1 MGDICCRRPSL
12 SNQRDQMTHEC
23 DTMSR
28 DVKPVVGTKQRILIT
43 AFLIPNLHCPTCITT
58 VADLLA
64 TLRPPPSNINSS
76 IVSHIVTVT
85 HDATLGVSAIKE
97 ALEDGGFEVYS
108 LAQDRDVADLDLENG
123 PGYQSNRSGVKR
135 WLSYIT
141 RSQVKETELKR
152 EKHIASCSQCQA
164 ERKLT
169 TTKPP
174 GSSLSPKKEKTD
186 GILTTGTLSEPAQI
200 SSPSEPQVT
209 TSSTVS
215 SSLTDEP
222 DLFHAS
228 VALGGMNCSSCVG
241 TITEAIRQHGWV
253 HSVEVNLLTNSASVV
268 FEGKENTPKIVQAV
282 QNSGYDATIES
293 VTPVHTSRN
302 GKQSTPDTWRATYAI
317 GGMTCSSCV
326 GTITNAV
333 QQLNWVVTIDVNLV
347 SNSATVVFKGE
358 EHLDLIK
365 ETIEDA
371 GYEATFDNMTSVFQA
386 QEEDLHRK
394 LAILVAGMYCAHCP
408 QRIQDAL
415 KLEYGKRLDIE
426 KLPKMS
432 NLILRISYVPVAPS
446 FTIRHIMASIAAV
459 DAAFEPS
466 IYHPLS
472 LEERSQKMRAREQ
485 RRFLLRLGLSFIIA
499 IPTFVI
505 GIVLMYL
512 VSSTNTGRLF
522 VEEPI
527 WAGNVSRAEW
537 ALFILAT
544 PVYFFA
550 ADVFHVR
557 ALREIRAMW
566 RPKSTVPILRRF
578 YRFGSM
584 NMLISLAT
592 TIAYFSSIAEL
603 AIAATQPSDTAN
615 LSARTSYFDSVVFL
629 TMFLLIGRFLEA
641 YSKAKTGDAVTS
653 LAKLRPTEALL
664 VESPGTGS
672 LQSTGTST
680 RKIPVDLLESGD
692 VVKVL
697 NGGSPPSD
705 GVMVDGTSQFDESSL
720 TGESRLIAKGPG
732 DEVFAGT
739 VNKAN
744 PISVRISSVS
754 GTSMLDQIVKVVRE
768 GQARRAPIE
777 RVADLITSHFVPLVV
792 LIGVSTW
799 LIWLGLGL
807 SGTLPLEYLDNN
819 IGGWPFWSLQFA
831 IAVFVIACP
840 CGLGLA
846 APTALFVGG
855 GLAAKHGILVKG
867 GGEAFQE
874 ASALDCIV
882 FDKTGTLTEGGEPKV
897 TNYETVVSSDGPVNE
912 EETLGLLKRLEED
925 STHPLAKAAVRF
937 AVSRLITNCKAEVV
951 EEVAGKGMKG
961 ILLVDSQPT
970 RKIHALI
977 GNESL
982 MAENNVTVS
991 VEHQELLDSWKM
1003 EGKSVILI
1011 AATEMPNG
1019 EKLPQT
1025 HVLCAIA
1032 ATADPL
1038 RPESFK
1044 VVSALRKRGIEVWM
1058 LSGDNEKTARAVA
1071 SKVGI
1076 ETSNVIAG
1084 VLPDQKANKIQYL
1097 QKRGTEVT
1105 SRGIWGY
1112 FREQRTRATVAMVG
1126 DGINDSPALTV
1137 ADVGI
1142 AIGSGSEVAISSAG
1156 FVLVSSSLRSLP
1168 VLIDLSRAV
1177 FRRIKFNFF
1186 WAALYNMIALPV
1198 AAGVLYPINSGG
1210 SRIRL
1215 DPVWAA
1221 LAMALSSISVVTS
1234 SLILR
1239 VRAPMIGFRVSKDYD

>member
-1 MGDICCRRPSL
+1 MGSVDRLQPH
-12 SNQRDQMTHEC
+12 NAK
-23 DTMSR
+23 
-28 DVKPVVGTKQRILIT
+28 KPEMHNAPTDAWHAT
-43 AFLIPNLHCPTCITT
+43 YNLH
-58 VADLLA
+58 
-64 TLRPPPSNINSS
+64 
-76 IVSHIVTVT
+76 
-85 HDATLGVSAIKE
+85 
-97 ALEDGGFEVYS
+97 
-108 LAQDRDVADLDLENG
+108 
-123 PGYQSNRSGVKR
+123 
-135 WLSYIT
+135 
-141 RSQVKETELKR
+141 
-152 EKHIASCSQCQA
+152 
-164 ERKLT
+164 
-169 TTKPP
+169 
-174 GSSLSPKKEKTD
+174 
-186 GILTTGTLSEPAQI
+186 
-200 SSPSEPQVT
+200 
-209 TSSTVS
+209 
-215 SSLTDEP
+215 
-222 DLFHAS
+222 
-228 VALGGMNCSSCVG
+228 
-241 TITEAIRQHGWV
+241 
-253 HSVEVNLLTNSASVV
+253 
-268 FEGKENTPKIVQAV
+268 
-282 QNSGYDATIES
+282 
-293 VTPVHTSRN
+293 
-302 GKQSTPDTWRATYAI
+302 
-317 GGMTCSSCV
+317 GMTCSSCV
-326 GTITNAV
+326 GHITRAV
-333 QQLNWVVTIDVNLV
+333 QALDFINKVEISLLSHIASVIFLGRDNV
-347 SNSATVVFKGE
+347 SAISQA
-358 EHLDLIK
+358 
-365 ETIEDA
+365 IEDA
-371 GYEATFDNMTSVFQA
+371 GYGAALESITPIRPSS
-386 QEEDLHRK
+386 R
-394 LAILVAGMYCAHCP
+394 
-408 QRIQDAL
+408 QDSL
-415 KLEYGKRLDIE
+415 RTVSI
-426 KLPKMS
+426 
-432 NLILRISYVPVAPS
+432 RISGLHCEQCPKRIESAISELGWVTLGTAPS
-446 FTIRHIMASIAAV
+446 LSDPVLTISYIPDAPRNTIRSILSTVTNV
-459 DAAFEPS
+459 DPSFEADT
-466 IYHPLS
+466 YHPPT
-472 LEERSQKMRAREQ
+472 LEERSRQMMASEQ
-485 RRFLLRLGLSFIIA
+485 RHILYRVVMSIIVA
-499 IPTFVI
+499 IPALII
-505 GIVLMYL
+505 GIVYMNLVPSDDPGYKYLMARIR
-512 VSSTNTGRLF
+512 G
-522 VEEPI
+522 
-527 WAGNVSRAEW
+527 VSRAEW
-537 ALFILAT
+537 ANFIMAT

-550 ADVFHVR
+550 ADLFHRRTIKELR
-557 ALREIRAMW
+557 ALW
-566 RPKSTVPILRRF
+566 RPGSKVPISRRF

-584 NMLISLAT
+584 NMLISFGT
-592 TIAYFSSIAEL
+592 SIAYFASIAEL
-603 AIAATQPSDTAN
+603 IIASTRDEDAHMMGAGTPK
-615 LSARTSYFDSVVFL
+615 SYFDSVVFL
-629 TMFLLIGRFLEA
+629 TMFLLIGRLIEA
-641 YSKAKTGDAVTS
+641 YMKAKAGDAVAALS
-653 LAKLRPTEALL
+653 KLKSTEALL
-664 VESPGTGS
+664 VSVDSVTGNTTTTKTPAD
-672 LQSTGTST
+672 LIEVGDIV
-680 RKIPVDLLESGD
+680 RIP
-692 VVKVL
+692 
-697 NGGSPPSD
+697 NGSSPPYDGNVIVGESD
-705 GVMVDGTSQFDESSL
+705 FDESVL
-720 TGESRLIAKGPG
+720 TGESMPVTKSIG
-732 DEVFAGT
+732 DTVYSGT
-739 VNKAN
+739 VNKVS
-744 PISVRISSVS
+744 PISIRVTGAAGKSV
-754 GTSMLDQIVKVVRE
+754 LDSIINVVRE
-768 GQARRAPIE
+768 GLAKRAPVE
-777 RVADLITSHFVPLVV
+777 RFADLITGYFVPIVV
-792 LIGVSTW
+792 VIAITTW
-799 LIWLGLGL
+799 IIWLSLGL
-807 SGTLPLEYLDNN
+807 SGTLPLSYLDNS

-882 FDKTGTLTEGGEPKV
+882 YDKTGTLTEGGEPKV

-1156 FVLVSSSLRSLP
+1156 FVLVSSNLRSLP

>member
-1 MGDICCRRPSL
+1 
-12 SNQRDQMTHEC
+12 MTSP
-23 DTMSR
+23 TQLQ
-28 DVKPVVGTKQRILIT
+28 TI
-43 AFLIPNLHCPTCITT
+43 FLIPNLHCPSCASHIE
-58 VADLLA
+58 AALSELD
-64 TLRPPPSNINSS
+64 PKPSSIQIS
-76 IVSHIVTVT
+76 IVSYTVTVQHHRT
-85 HDATLGVSAIKE
+85 LSVATISEALADAGYEIYDIVYDPASGQSGQSDGLERGIEPLPFEQALSRWRSHINEVEATKRRRHLEVCRQCQDLMSEVRSSVDEKVLPVVVDRLSELPEQFDATFL
-97 ALEDGGFEVYS
+97 
-108 LAQDRDVADLDLENG
+108 
-123 PGYQSNRSGVKR
+123 
-135 WLSYIT
+135 
-141 RSQVKETELKR
+141 
-152 EKHIASCSQCQA
+152 
-164 ERKLT
+164 
-169 TTKPP
+169 
-174 GSSLSPKKEKTD
+174 
-186 GILTTGTLSEPAQI
+186 
-200 SSPSEPQVT
+200 
-209 TSSTVS
+209 
-215 SSLTDEP
+215 
-222 DLFHAS
+222 
-228 VALGGMNCSSCVG
+228 
-241 TITEAIRQHGWV
+241 
-253 HSVEVNLLTNSASVV
+253 VE
-268 FEGKENTPKIVQAV
+268 
-282 QNSGYDATIES
+282 
-293 VTPVHTSRN
+293 
-302 GKQSTPDTWRATYAI
+302 
-317 GGMTCSSCV
+317 GMTCSSCV
-326 GTITNAV
+326 GAITKALKEKEWVRSAHVSLITHSAEVVFQGDDSESRIKELIAMIEAVGYGASLDQLQSHKENKPATHNAPANPWHAIYTLEGMTCSSCVGNITRAV
-333 QQLNWVVTIDVNLV
+333 QALDFVKKVEVSLLSHTASVTFAGKDNVDII
-347 SNSATVVFKGE
+347 AQA
-358 EHLDLIK
+358 
-365 ETIEDA
+365 IENA
-371 GYEATFDNMTSVFQA
+371 GYGAALESLSSVDPSPEQ
-386 QEEDLHRK
+386 DSVRTVS
-394 LAILVAGMYCAHCP
+394 IRIAGLYCEQCP
-408 QRIQDAL
+408 KRIQNAIEELDWVT
-415 KLEYGKRLDIE
+415 LETA
-426 KLPKMS
+426 PSSS
-432 NLILRISYVPVAPS
+432 NPVLTLSYVPDAPRNTIRTVLSALTDVDPS
-446 FTIRHIMASIAAV
+446 FQASV
-459 DAAFEPS
+459 
-466 IYHPLS
+466 YHPPT
-472 LEERSQKMRAREQ
+472 LEERSRKMMAREQ
-485 RRFLLRLGLSFIIA
+485 RHILYRVILSVTVA
-499 IPTFVI
+499 IPALI
-505 GIVLMYL
+505 ID
-512 VSSTNTGRLF
+512 LF
-522 VEEPI
+522 HRRTIKE
-527 WAGNVSRAEW
+527 
-537 ALFILAT
+537 L
-544 PVYFFA
+544 
-550 ADVFHVR
+550 R
-557 ALREIRAMW
+557 ALW
-566 RPKSTVPILRRF
+566 RPGSKVPIARRF

-584 NMLISLAT
+584 NMLISFGT
-592 TIAYFSSIAEL
+592 SIAYFASIAEL
-603 AIAATQPSDTAN
+603 IIAATRKADTTKAG
-615 LSARTSYFDSVVFL
+615 APKSYFDSVVFL
-629 TMFLLIGRFLEA
+629 TMFLLFGRWIEA
-641 YSKAKTGDAVTS
+641 YMKAKAGDAVAALS
-653 LAKLRPTEALL
+653 NLKSTEALL
-664 VESPGTGS
+664 VTTDSATGITTMT
-672 LQSTGTST
+672 QTAT
-680 RKIPVDLLESGD
+680 DLIDAGD
-692 VVKVL
+692 IVRIA
-697 NGGSPPSD
+697 NGSSPPYD
-705 GVMVDGTSQFDESSL
+705 GIITEGESQFDESSL
-720 TGESRLIAKGPG
+720 TGESMPVKKSIG
-732 DEVFAGT
+732 DVVYSGT
-739 VNKAN
+739 INKAS
-744 PISVRISSVS
+744 PISIRVA
-754 GTSMLDQIVKVVRE
+754 GAAGKSMLDSIINVVRE
-768 GQARRAPIE
+768 GQAKRAPVE
-777 RVADLITSHFVPLVV
+777 RIADLVTGYFVPIVV
-792 LIGVSTW
+792 LIVIITW
-799 LIWLGLGL
+799 LTWLALGQA
-807 SGTLPLEYLDNN
+807 GVLPPDYRDTEV
-819 IGGWPFWSLQFA
+819 GGWPFWSLQFA

-1156 FVLVSSSLRSLP
+1156 FVLVSSNLSTLLI
-1168 VLIDLSRAV
+1168 LIDLSRAV

-1198 AAGVLYPINSGG
+1198 AAGVLYHINSGG

>member
-1 MGDICCRRPSL
+1 MGGSWKTQGKSIVLFATRIIPDSQSPQSEPWSL
-12 SNQRDQMTHEC
+12 FAIFAASD
-23 DTMSR
+23 
-28 DVKPVVGTKQRILIT
+28 P
-43 AFLIPNLHCPTCITT
+43 
-58 VADLLA
+58 
-64 TLRPPPSNINSS
+64 LRPE
-76 IVSHIVTVT
+76 
-85 HDATLGVSAIKE
+85 ASAVIE
-97 ALEDGGFEVYS
+97 ALQQRGS
-108 LAQDRDVADLDLENG
+108 
-123 PGYQSNRSGVKR
+123 
-135 WLSYIT
+135 
-141 RSQVKETELKR
+141 
-152 EKHIASCSQCQA
+152 
-164 ERKLT
+164 T
-169 TTKPP
+169 T
-174 GSSLSPKKEKTD
+174 
-186 GILTTGTLSEPAQI
+186 
-200 SSPSEPQVT
+200 
-209 TSSTVS
+209 
-215 SSLTDEP
+215 
-222 DLFHAS
+222 
-228 VALGGMNCSSCVG
+228 
-241 TITEAIRQHGWV
+241 
-253 HSVEVNLLTNSASVV
+253 
-268 FEGKENTPKIVQAV
+268 
-282 QNSGYDATIES
+282 
-293 VTPVHTSRN
+293 
-302 GKQSTPDTWRATYAI
+302 
-317 GGMTCSSCV
+317 
-326 GTITNAV
+326 
-333 QQLNWVVTIDVNLV
+333 
-347 SNSATVVFKGE
+347 
-358 EHLDLIK
+358 
-365 ETIEDA
+365 
-371 GYEATFDNMTSVFQA
+371 
-386 QEEDLHRK
+386 
-394 LAILVAGMYCAHCP
+394 
-408 QRIQDAL
+408 
-415 KLEYGKRLDIE
+415 
-426 KLPKMS
+426 
-432 NLILRISYVPVAPS
+432 
-446 FTIRHIMASIAAV
+446 
-459 DAAFEPS
+459 
-466 IYHPLS
+466 
-472 LEERSQKMRAREQ
+472 
-485 RRFLLRLGLSFIIA
+485 
-499 IPTFVI
+499 
-505 GIVLMYL
+505 
-512 VSSTNTGRLF
+512 
-522 VEEPI
+522 
-527 WAGNVSRAEW
+527 
-537 ALFILAT
+537 
-544 PVYFFA
+544 
-550 ADVFHVR
+550 
-557 ALREIRAMW
+557 
-566 RPKSTVPILRRF
+566 PILRRF

-584 NMLISLAT
+584 DMLMSFGT
-592 TIAYFSSIAEL
+592 TIAYFSSVAEL
-603 AIAATQPSDTAN
+603 GITATRPSEMASMKTN
-615 LSARTSYFDSVVFL
+615 SSYFDSVVFL
-629 TMFLLIGRFLEA
+629 TMFLLIGRMIEA
-641 YSKAKTGDAVTS
+641 YSKAKTGDAVTM
-653 LAKLRPTEALL
+653 LGKLRPTEAIL
-664 VESPGTGS
+664 V
-672 LQSTGTST
+672 T
-680 RKIPVDLLESGD
+680 RDGIDQNSSEPVVHQINVDLLERGD
-692 VVKVL
+692 VVRVL
-697 NGGSPPSD
+697 HGGSPAC
-705 GVMVDGTSQFDESSL
+705 DGTVVEGESKFDESSL
-720 TGESRLIAKGPG
+720 TGESRLVAKSIG
-732 DEVFAGT
+732 DEVYSGT
-739 VNKAN
+739 VNKDG
-744 PISVRISSVS
+744 PVLVRISGVS
-754 GTSMLDQIVKVVRE
+754 GASMLDQIVKAVRE
-768 GQARRAPIE
+768 GQTRRAPIE
-777 RVADLITSHFVPLVV
+777 RVADVLTGYFVPIVT
-792 LIGVSTW
+792 LIAISDW
-799 LIWLGLGL
+799 IIWLALGL
-807 SGTLPLEYLDNN
+807 SGALPEEFLDTDG
-819 IGGWPFWSLQFA
+819 GGWPFWSLQFA
-831 IAVFVIACP
+831 IAVLIIACP
-840 CGLGLA
+840 CGIGLA

-1025 HVLCAIA
+1025 HGLWAIA
-1032 ATADPL
+1032 AAADPL

-1156 FVLVSSSLRSLP
+1156 FVLVSSNLSTLLI
-1168 VLIDLSRAV
+1168 LIDLSRAV

>member
-1 MGDICCRRPSL
+1 
-12 SNQRDQMTHEC
+12 MTSP
-23 DTMSR
+23 TQLQ
-28 DVKPVVGTKQRILIT
+28 TI
-43 AFLIPNLHCPTCITT
+43 FLIPNLHCPSCASHIE
-58 VADLLA
+58 AALSELD
-64 TLRPPPSNINSS
+64 PKPSSIQIS
-76 IVSHIVTVT
+76 IVSYTVTVQHHRT
-85 HDATLGVSAIKE
+85 LSVATISEALADAGYEIYDIVYDPASGQSGQSDGLERGIEPLPFEQALSRWRSHINEVEATKRRRHLEVCRQCQDLMSKVRSSVDEKVLPVVVDRLSELPEQFDATFL
-97 ALEDGGFEVYS
+97 
-108 LAQDRDVADLDLENG
+108 
-123 PGYQSNRSGVKR
+123 
-135 WLSYIT
+135 
-141 RSQVKETELKR
+141 
-152 EKHIASCSQCQA
+152 
-164 ERKLT
+164 
-169 TTKPP
+169 
-174 GSSLSPKKEKTD
+174 
-186 GILTTGTLSEPAQI
+186 
-200 SSPSEPQVT
+200 
-209 TSSTVS
+209 
-215 SSLTDEP
+215 
-222 DLFHAS
+222 
-228 VALGGMNCSSCVG
+228 
-241 TITEAIRQHGWV
+241 
-253 HSVEVNLLTNSASVV
+253 VE
-268 FEGKENTPKIVQAV
+268 
-282 QNSGYDATIES
+282 
-293 VTPVHTSRN
+293 
-302 GKQSTPDTWRATYAI
+302 
-317 GGMTCSSCV
+317 GMTCSSCV
-326 GTITNAV
+326 GAITKALKEKEWVRSAHVSLITHSAEVVFQGDDSESRIKELIAMIEAVGYGASLDQLQSHKENKPATHNAPANPWHAIYTLEGMTCSSCVGNITRAV
-333 QQLNWVVTIDVNLV
+333 QALDFVKKVEVSLLSHTASVTFAGKDNVDII
-347 SNSATVVFKGE
+347 AQA
-358 EHLDLIK
+358 
-365 ETIEDA
+365 IENA
-371 GYEATFDNMTSVFQA
+371 GYGAALESLSSVDPSPEQ
-386 QEEDLHRK
+386 DSVRTVSIRIDGL
-394 LAILVAGMYCAHCP
+394 YCEQCP
-408 QRIQDAL
+408 KRIQNAIEELDWVT
-415 KLEYGKRLDIE
+415 LETA
-426 KLPKMS
+426 PSSS
-432 NLILRISYVPVAPS
+432 NPVLTLSYVPDAPRNTIRTVLSALTDVDPS
-446 FTIRHIMASIAAV
+446 FQASV
-459 DAAFEPS
+459 
-466 IYHPLS
+466 YHPPT
-472 LEERSQKMRAREQ
+472 LEERSRKMMAREQ
-485 RRFLLRLGLSFIIA
+485 RHILYRVILSVTVA
-499 IPTFVI
+499 IPALII
-505 GIVLMYL
+505 GIVYMNLVPHSDSGYMYL
-512 VSSTNTGRLF
+512 MTQLG
-522 VEEPI
+522 
-527 WAGNVSRAEW
+527 GVSRAEW
-537 ALFILAT
+537 ANFILAT
-544 PVYFFA
+544 PVYFFS
-550 ADVFHVR
+550 ADLFHRRTIKELR
-557 ALREIRAMW
+557 ALW
-566 RPKSTVPILRRF
+566 RPGSKVPIARRF

-584 NMLISLAT
+584 NMLISFGT
-592 TIAYFSSIAEL
+592 SIAYFASIAEL
-603 AIAATQPSDTAN
+603 IIAATRKADTTKAG
-615 LSARTSYFDSVVFL
+615 APKSYFDSVVFL
-629 TMFLLIGRFLEA
+629 TMFLLFGRWIEA
-641 YSKAKTGDAVTS
+641 YMKAKAGDAVAALS
-653 LAKLRPTEALL
+653 KLKSTEALL
-664 VESPGTGS
+664 VTTDSATGITTMT
-672 LQSTGTST
+672 QTAT
-680 RKIPVDLLESGD
+680 DLIDAGD
-692 VVKVL
+692 IVRIA
-697 NGGSPPSD
+697 NGSSPPYD
-705 GVMVDGTSQFDESSL
+705 GIITEGESQFDESSL
-720 TGESRLIAKGPG
+720 TGESMPVKKSIG
-732 DEVFAGT
+732 DVVYSGT
-739 VNKAN
+739 INKAS
-744 PISVRISSVS
+744 PISIRVA
-754 GTSMLDQIVKVVRE
+754 GAAGKSMLDSIINVVRE
-768 GQARRAPIE
+768 GQAKRAPVE
-777 RVADLITSHFVPLVV
+777 RIADLVTGYFVPIVV
-792 LIGVSTW
+792 LIVIITW
-799 LIWLGLGL
+799 LTWLALGQA
-807 SGTLPLEYLDNN
+807 GVLPPDYRDTEV
-819 IGGWPFWSLQFA
+819 GGWPFWSLQFA

-1112 FREQRTRATVAMVG
+1112 FREHRTRATVAMVG

-1156 FVLVSSSLRSLP
+1156 FVLVSSNLSTLLI
-1168 VLIDLSRAV
+1168 LIDLSRAV

-1239 VRAPMIGFRVSKDYD
+1239 VGAPMIGFRVSKDYD